1 MIDAFRTISEP
12 ASARLN
18 EKKSRFLAFLV
29 PVSSIQEVDEALARL
44 RRSYHDATHHCTA
57 YRLLNGEEVL
67 EGSNDDGEPS
77 GSAGLP
83 ILQQMQ
89 KADLVN
95 LLAVVVRYFGGT
107 KLGVG
112 GLVRAYG
119 GATAEALASA
129 SVIVR
134 KIETVMCIAFP
145 AEVNSGVMGTIH
157 KHAVKVL
164 GIEYDA
170 QAQAHARVSLPPSRV
185 DAFCAALREA
195 TGDRAAVEVES

>member
-1 MIDAFRTISEP
+1 MIDAFRTIGEP
-12 ASARLN
+12 ANARLN
-18 EKKSRFLAFLV
+18 EKKSRFLAFLA
-29 PVSSIQEVDEALARL
+29 PVSSMGHADEELAGL
-44 RRSYHDATHHCTA
+44 RRRYHDATHHCSA
-57 YRLLNGEEVL
+57 YRILNGEEVL

-83 ILQQMQ
+83 ILQQLQ

-95 LLAVVVRYFGGT
+95 ILAVVVRYYGGT

-119 GATAEALASA
+119 GAAAEALVLAPI
-129 SVIVR
+129 VVR
-134 KIETVMCIAFP
+134 KIETVIRITFP

-157 KHAVKVL
+157 KHSVKVL

-170 QAQAHARVSLPPSRV
+170 SARVQVSLPPSRV
-185 DAFCAALREA
+185 DAFCAAIKEA
-195 TGDRAAVEVES
+195 TGDRATVEVES